1 MEGEDKTG
9 HVSPKEVICLFYVIF
24 QELFQKYRNLI
35 GWAEAR
41 RYLASS
47 AFKKGNICRHLSFSS
62 FRKIDTVCNRRNRVS
77 KTFSGQQS
85 YSSLD
90 VRTCSQK
97 QAKVLIR
104 QI

>member
-1 MEGEDKTG
+1 MEGEDKTR

-24 QELFQKYRNLI
+24 QELFQKHKNLN

-62 FRKIDTVCNRRNRVS
+62 FRKIDTVFNRKNRVS
-77 KTFSGQQS
+77 KT
-85 YSSLD
+85 
-90 VRTCSQK
+90 V
-97 QAKVLIR
+97 I
-104 QI
+104 